1 MRSSMKPFV
10 RGLADRAQRMAAR
23 SSMLVRLAVL
33 LRNQCRCIIKY
44 RLAESPDVNETGEVW
59 LRHALAARCM
69 TFADVGANVGDW
81 LEQIA
86 LEKSTQPFRAI
97 AYEPSSSAFE
107 RLSARFGSDSR
118 VTLRPCAAGDAAGE
132 LEFSEEPAAGKGS
145 SLVGSFSA
153 AQTRKRSVRVVRLDD
168 EIAVAGWER
177 VDFLKIDAEGYDMR
191 VLAGARGL
199 LERQRIGVVQFEYNR
214 AWQLAGDTLFS
225 AIRLL
230 NASGYE
236 VFVLKRDGLYTLD
249 YALYEEYFEYSNFV
263 ALSEPFMDLK
273 AAHFRG
279 VI

>member
-1 MRSSMKPFV
+1 MRQGMKSLA
-10 RGLADRAQRMAAR
+10 RALADRAQRAAAR
-23 SSMLVRLAVL
+23 SPILVRLAVL
-33 LRNQCRCIIKY
+33 LRNQCRCVIKY

-59 LRHALAARCM
+59 LRHAVAERC
-69 TFADVGANVGDW
+69 TAFVDVGANVGDW

-86 LEKSTQPFRAI
+86 LEKGTQPFRAL
-97 AYEPSSSAFE
+97 AFEPSSSAFE
-107 RLSARFGSDSR
+107 RLAARFSSDTR
-118 VTLRPCAAGDAAGE
+118 ITLRPCAVGDAAGE

-145 SLVGSFSA
+145 SLVGGFSA
-153 AQTRKRSVRVVRLDD
+153 TQTLKRSVSVVRLDD
-168 EIAVAGWER
+168 EIAAAGWDR

-191 VLAGARGL
+191 VLTGARGL
-199 LERQRIGVVQFEYNR
+199 LEQQRIGIVQFEYNR

-236 VFVLKRDGLYTLD
+236 VFVLKRDGLYTLN

-263 ALSEPFMDLK
+263 ALSAPFMDLK

-279 VI
+279 II